1 MLVSN
6 GVLSNVYHFDG
17 KANVEDY
24 IRSLGIPASFFHA
37 GFYMSNFPG
46 QSLRDM
52 GEGNWALAMP
62 NPADAPIPFFHAAAD
77 TGKFV
82 KAMFLNTDKVLGK
95 RIYGATACYTPAQI
109 VEEFKEVF
117 PENGKKTNFV
127 QLPGDVFKGIL
138 GGMGM
143 PEPIQEAVLQNMR
156 LLGEF
161 GYFGG
166 DKLEPSLAVGLLE
179 SALIGQSLTFAS
191 QLLTEKPTRSSRRMS
206 QHLPG

>member
-1 MLVSN
+1 MLP
-6 GVLSNVYHFDG
+6 NVYHFDG

-37 GFYMSNFPG
+37 GFYMSNLPG

-62 NPADAPIPFFHAAAD
+62 NPADAPIPFFDAAAD

-95 RIYGATACYTPAQI
+95 QIYGATAYYTPAQI

-117 PENGKKTNFV
+117 PETGKKTNFI

-156 LLGEF
+156 LLKEF
-161 GYFGG
+161 GYFGN

-179 SALIGQSLTFAS
+179 STLIGQSLTFAS
-191 QLLTEKPTRSSRRMS
+191 
-206 QHLPG
+206 